1 LLHQKSI
8 FFCLHFIND
17 LTNLRIC
24 WILAQAER
32 QAVNTKV
39 QGSAADI
46 VKKAMISI
54 EDKIRSYFPD
64 WAMIFP
70 EVHTTR
76 RLRSNLQQRGGYLV
90 LQLHDELLY
99 EVSILNFLYIYYK
112 FKLFEHILSH
122 ASNIRQI
129 IF

>member
-1 LLHQKSI
+1 MHRL
-8 FFCLHFIND
+8 
-17 LTNLRIC
+17 
-24 WILAQAER
+24 ILAQAER

-54 EDKIRSYFPD
+54 EDKIRNYFSD
-64 WAMIFP
+64 SAMIFP
-70 EVHTTR
+70 EMHATR

-99 EVSILNFLYIYYK
+99 EVSIINLLYVTINSST
-112 FKLFEHILSH
+112 FKLLEFYSV
-122 ASNIRQI
+122 
-129 IF
+129 

>member
-1 LLHQKSI
+1 M
-8 FFCLHFIND
+8 CFIND
-17 LTNLRIC
+17 LTIAS

-54 EDKIRSYFPD
+54 DDKIRSYFPD
-64 WAMIFP
+64 SSIVFP
-70 EVHTTR
+70 EMHTTR

-99 EVSILNFLYIYYK
+99 EVSTINFLYI
-112 FKLFEHILSH
+112 
-122 ASNIRQI
+122 
-129 IF
+129 

>member
-1 LLHQKSI
+1 
-8 FFCLHFIND
+8 
-17 LTNLRIC
+17 
-24 WILAQAER
+24 
-32 QAVNTKV
+32 V

-64 WAMIFP
+64 WAIIFP

-99 EVSILNFLYIYYK
+99 EVSILNFFYISTTSSNYSSTFY
-112 FKLFEHILSH
+112 HVT
-122 ASNIRQI
+122 NIRQI